1 MTRSVFHIVASI
13 VCILL
18 PIIFLLCMFWD
29 MHQPKIG
36 PVGDG
41 KPHYP
46 TFLQLVPIISCFL
59 MGVLNL
65 PVGIMRYRQQKREQ
79 QNDKDNDI

>member
-1 MTRSVFHIVASI
+1 MTRSVFHIIASI

-18 PIIFLLCMFWD
+18 PVIFLLYMYWD

-41 KPHYP
+41 KPNYP
-46 TFLQLVPIISCFL
+46 TFFEWVPIISCFL

-65 PVGIMRYRQQKREQ
+65 PVGIMRYRQQKRDQ
-79 QNDKDNDI
+79 QNDKDNEG

>member
-1 MTRSVFHIVASI
+1 MTRSVFHIIASI

-18 PIIFLLCMFWD
+18 PIIFSLYMYWD

-36 PVGDG
+36 PVGNG
-41 KPHYP
+41 TPNP
-46 TFLQLVPIISCFL
+46 FTFPKLVPLISCFL

-65 PVGIMRYRQQKREQ
+65 PVGIMRYRQQKRDQ
-79 QNDKDNDI
+79 QNDKDNEG